1 MTMSFAEKELDSEFD
16 SKFVGSLSTVD
27 LAPVEISAVRKGGRC
42 SNDVH
47 TGIRGGCSK
56 GGCVN
61 LVLQILPNYR
71 VTYQDGI
78 NLLLT

>member
-1 MTMSFAEKELDSEFD
+1 MSLAEKELDSEFD

-47 TGIRGGCSK
+47 TGIRG
-56 GGCVN
+56 CVN
-61 LVLQILPNYR
+61 FE
-71 VTYQDGI
+71 
-78 NLLLT
+78 LLLGWEATISKISMK